1 MTPSFALSRDSRG
14 IVRFGIAIL
23 LACSAL
29 IPCFDAA
36 ASEKKD
42 DLEGQPIVSMVFKI
56 YDIFDTSQPATSK
69 WFYRAANS
77 LHIKSKESLI
87 RSKLLFD
94 VGDSYSKAKAD
105 ESARILRALGFINP
119 VEITAREVEDGV
131 EVTVETHDQ
140 WTLEFGASFGKV
152 GDRQDWRVEFQEK
165 NFLGYGKKVDFE
177 YRSDIERTERVI
189 GYHDPNIL
197 GSWWLG
203 EVRYSDRSDGF
214 RELVR
219 LERPFYSLATHRAWG
234 GSWERDHQTDYLY
247 SESESVVSGPR
258 RTETTTAWFGRR
270 FLSGER
276 VTRRFTVG
284 FEHRHDRFEDWQF
297 EDTGAAFPTPDNI
310 LVDGPRATFE
320 RVTDNFEV
328 LQGFRAWSIQED
340 VALGPNVSLGA
351 TMSLPA
357 FGADM
362 PRLVLDGRFDM
373 AHHRGRWL
381 VLGEAYAT
389 GRLDDGNPQNWIVG
403 AWIGASQLGRTAWQF
418 RLLADVGHQLDRHE
432 QLTLGADIG
441 LRGWSPDYFDG
452 TSRALVNAQW
462 RTLVFDDVFHV
473 LALGFEVFAD
483 AGATWDARVGR
494 GTDGIR
500 TNVGLGIIGDLTKIG
515 LSNIARVE
523 IGFPDDGSGTTVI
536 VSTTSLF

>member
-1 MTPSFALSRDSRG
+1 VTARRSLPLA
-14 IVRFGIAIL
+14 VA
-23 LACSAL
+23 LACCLLPAVAS
-29 IPCFDAA
+29 IAA
-36 ASEKKD
+36 ASDQGE
-42 DLEGQPIVSMVFKI
+42 LEGRPIVSIVFKI
-56 YDIFDTSQPATSK
+56 YDIFDTSDPETSK

-94 VGDSYSKAKAD
+94 VGDPYAQAQAD

-119 VEITAREVEDGV
+119 VDITAREVQGGV

-152 GDRQDWRVEFQEK
+152 GDRQDWRLEFQEQ

-177 YRSDIERTERVI
+177 YRDDVERTERVI

-197 GSWWLG
+197 GSWWRG
-203 EVRYSDRSDGF
+203 ELRYSDRSDGF
-214 RELVR
+214 RELVS

-234 GSWERDHQTDYLY
+234 GSWERDRQTDYLY
-247 SESESVVSGPR
+247 SEAESVVSGPR
-258 RTETTTAWFGRR
+258 ETEAVTAWFGRR
-270 FLSGER
+270 FLSAGK
-276 VTRRFTVG
+276 VTRRLTVG
-284 FEHRHDRFEDWQF
+284 FEHRHDTFGDWSYGDGEPF
-297 EDTGAAFPTPDNI
+297 SDPDDI
-310 LVDGPRATFE
+310 LIDGPRATFE
-320 RVTDNFEV
+320 RVTDNFLV

-340 VALGPNVSLGA
+340 VALGPNVTLGA
-351 TMSLPA
+351 TVSLPVL
-357 FGADM
+357 GADM

-373 AHHRGRWL
+373 AKRRGDWL
-381 VLGEAYAT
+381 FLGEAYAN
-389 GRLDDGNPQNWIVG
+389 GRLDDGDPQNWVAG
-403 AWIGASQLGRTAWQF
+403 AWIGASELGRSGWQL
-418 RLLADVGHQLDRHE
+418 RLLADVGHQLDRHR

-452 TSRALVNAQW
+452 TSRALANVQW
-462 RTLVFDDVFHV
+462 RTLVWDDVFHI

-494 GTDGIR
+494 GTDGVRANAGI
-500 TNVGLGIIGDLTKIG
+500 GIIGDLTKVG

-523 IGFPDDGSGTTVI
+523 IGFPDDGSGPTVI
-536 VSTTSLF
+536 VSTSSLF